1 MVTTLIK
8 RIGVLRF
15 LLVTLVAIF
24 ILASRF
30 TGEQAAYSGWEMIP
44 TLIVPAVAPIVFF
57 VLLLD
62 MMMAGVFMVDKQ
74 GDERKRF
81 KFIVNLDLLLT
92 IGMLVSWVPYFI
104 SIASV

>member
-1 MVTTLIK
+1 MVAVLIK

-15 LLVTLVAIF
+15 LLVILAATV
-24 ILASRF
+24 ILASQF
-30 TGEQAAYSGWEMIP
+30 TGDEAAYSGWAMIP

-62 MMMAGVFMVDKQ
+62 MMMAAVFMVDKQ

-81 KFIVNLDLLLT
+81 KFIVNLDLLLVV
-92 IGMLVSWVPYFI
+92 GMLVAWVPYFI